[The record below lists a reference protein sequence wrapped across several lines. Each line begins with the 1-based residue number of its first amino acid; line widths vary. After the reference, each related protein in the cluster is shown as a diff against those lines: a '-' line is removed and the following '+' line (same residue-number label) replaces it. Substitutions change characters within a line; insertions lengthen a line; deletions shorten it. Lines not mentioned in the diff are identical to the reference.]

1 MKLRLGITPKL
12 ALVLVL
18 FAAALLAVVG
28 TFAYNGGYVALQ
40 AATVSELL
48 STTAEKQAALESWA
62 AERRASMATL
72 ASVPGVADDLMAF
85 IAANGAAPLAG
96 LAPSAAQAA
105 HDQLIQELNARV
117 GPGRRFL
124 KLLVIDP
131 ATGMVIAATDP
142 RDEGTSKADQP
153 FFINGKS
160 GPYFQDPYYSPTVVD
175 LAITVSAP
183 FKSPNGQLLAVLAG
197 YLNPAEVSA
206 IIELRSGQHE
216 TEDAFLV
223 NSSSLFVTQPRFI
236 ADLAVL
242 QHGIHTETS
251 KRCLMGDSGVA
262 LADGYRGVPVIAA
275 YRWLPERKICLVVQI
290 DQAEAFAPARDFGT
304 TILLIGGLG
313 LLAASGLAIVLARTI
328 TRPILALQAGATRF
342 GHGELDVRLS
352 ETSDDEFG
360 LLAREFNI
368 MAAALAEKDAQLREY
383 TAQLEQRV
391 EQRTAALQAS
401 EAELR
406 ASETRLAGIIASAM
420 DAIISIDESRRILVF
435 NAAAEHMF
443 RCSAEAVIGQSLEQ
457 FIPVRSR
464 RLHATRIHSFDQTGV
479 TSHSILS
486 PDALS
491 GIRADGEEFPI
502 EATISQVVA
511 TGQTLFTVIIRDVT
525 KRKRAEDDLQRTATE
540 LARSNAE
547 LQQFAYIASHD
558 LQEPLRMVASY
569 TQLLARRYQGKLDTD
584 ADEFIAYAVDGANR
598 MQTLINDLLTYS
610 RVGTRAKPFAPTD
623 CNAICERALDN
634 LKVAIEES
642 GAVVAHDRLP
652 TLMADASQL
661 IQLFQNLIGN
671 AIKFRGADPPHVHIA
686 AEQHRA
692 EWIFSIR
699 DNSIGI
705 DPQYAERIFAIFQR
719 LHTRAEYPGTGIGL
733 ALCKKIV
740 ERHGGRIWVE
750 PQADQGSRFCFTI
763 PGVGGNGI

>member
-1 MKLRLGITPKL
+1 
-12 ALVLVL
+12 
-18 FAAALLAVVG
+18 
-28 TFAYNGGYVALQ
+28 
-40 AATVSELL
+40 
-48 STTAEKQAALESWA
+48 
-62 AERRASMATL
+62 
-72 ASVPGVADDLMAF
+72 MAF
-85 IAANGAAPLAG
+85 IAASGAAPPAS
-96 LAPSAAQAA
+96 LAPSGAQAA

-117 GPGRRFL
+117 GPGKRFL
-124 KLLVIDP
+124 ELLVIDP
-131 ATGMVIAATDP
+131 ATGKVIAATDP
-142 RDEGTSKADQP
+142 RDEGASKADQP

-160 GPYFQDPYYSPTVVD
+160 DPYLQDPFYSPIVGD
-175 LAITVSAP
+175 LAITVSTP
-183 FKSPNGQLLAVLAG
+183 FRAPNGQLLAVLAG
-197 YLNPAEVSA
+197 HLNPAQMSA
-206 IIELRSGQHE
+206 IIGRRTGQHE

-223 NSSSLFVTQPRFI
+223 NSSSQFVTQPRFI
-236 ADLAVL
+236 ADPVAL
-242 QHGIHTETS
+242 QRGIHTETS
-251 KRCLMGDSGVA
+251 KRCLMGDTGVV

-275 YRWLPERKICLVVQI
+275 YRWLSEGKTCLVVQI
-290 DQAEAFAPARDFGT
+290 DQAEAFAPARAFGT
-304 TILLIGGLG
+304 MLLWIGGLG
-313 LLAASGLAIVLARTI
+313 LLGAVGLAIVVARII
-328 TRPILALQAGATRF
+328 TRPVLALQAGATRF

-352 ETSDDEFG
+352 ETSSDELG
-360 LLAREFNI
+360 LLAREFNT
-368 MAAALAEKDAQLREY
+368 MAAALAEKEAQVREHA
-383 TAQLEQRV
+383 AQLEQRV
-391 EQRTAALQAS
+391 EQRTAALLAS

-420 DAIISIDESRRILVF
+420 DAIISIDESRRIVMF

-443 RCSAEAVIGQSLEQ
+443 RCSAEAVIGQSLDQ

-464 RLHATRIHSFDQTGV
+464 RAHATQIHSFGQTGF
-479 TSHSILS
+479 TSRSMLS
-486 PDALS
+486 LGALS

-502 EATISQVVA
+502 EVAISRAVA
-511 TGQTLFTVIIRDVT
+511 ARQTLFTAIIRDIT
-525 KRKRAEDDLQRTATE
+525 ARKQSEEQLKRTATE

-569 TQLLARRYQGKLDTD
+569 TQLLARRYQGKLDAD

-610 RVGTRAKPFAPTD
+610 RVGMRAKPFEPTD
-623 CNAICERALDN
+623 CDAICERALGN

-686 AEQHRA
+686 AEQHSA
-692 EWIFSIR
+692 EWVFSIR
-699 DNSIGI
+699 DNGIGI
-705 DPQYAERIFAIFQR
+705 DPQYAERVFVIFQR

-733 ALCKKIV
+733 AICKKIV

-750 PQADQGSRFCFTI
+750 SQGDQGSRFCFTI
-763 PGVGGNGI
+763 PCAGGNGT